1 MPRFEGINTS
11 ERAEGSILQMLQ
23 PGVLKGHGRKHTQIV
38 VARIDPPISA
48 KELLTELHAK
58 VPMQTALDQFFAARV
73 FDEEKVEST
82 HFLQCM
88 VSATAFAKL
97 DLPRKILPRDFA
109 FREGMKYA
117 SRTQL
122 DDPPI
127 STWNEE
133 FKRDVDFVFVVAS
146 DHLQRAVSEAER
158 IKGVLE
164 DSNAGGATV
173 SLLNAETLRDHRGRA
188 TDAFGFVDGISQ
200 PLFLDYDIRQHEST
214 QGSKHWDPSIDPRDL
229 VLVRD
234 TTDTDSW
241 GSYCAFRVLLQDRD
255 HFETES
261 ESIARLLGVT
271 SDTVR
276 AQYFGRFSD
285 GTPLELSDGPLD
297 REVPENDFN
306 YDELNSRLRC
316 PLHSHIRKVNIRSI
330 DDEFLFGQI
339 ARRGVPFVSN
349 GKGTTQ
355 EGLMFFCFQKD
366 ISLQFE
372 KHQKAWM
379 NEVRFPDGFNT
390 VGTDP
395 VAATKPGAKKDSQTW
410 IRHWN
415 QESDV
420 TLSAGTFS
428 RCLGG
433 EYLYLP
439 PSGMFAKWSQLLG

>member
-1 MPRFEGINTS
+1 MSRFEGINTA
-11 ERAEGSILQMLQ
+11 ERAEGSILQTLQ
-23 PGVLKGHGRKHTQIV
+23 PGVLKGHGRRYTQIV
-38 VARIDPPISA
+38 VAQINPPVSA
-48 KELLTELHAK
+48 RELLTELHVK
-58 VPMQTALDQFFAARV
+58 IPMQTALNQYLAARI
-73 FDEEKVEST
+73 FNEEKVEST
-82 HFLQCM
+82 HFLQCF

-97 DLPRKILPRDFA
+97 DLPRRVLPRDFA

-122 DDPPI
+122 DDPPV

-146 DHLQRAVSEAER
+146 DHRQRAVSEAER

-164 DSNAGGATV
+164 NSNSGGATV
-173 SLLNAETLRDHRGRA
+173 SLLTAETLRDHRGRA

-200 PLFLDYDIRQHEST
+200 PLFLDYDIREHQSAH
-214 QGSKHWDPSIDPRDL
+214 GLRHWDPSIDPRDL

-234 TTDTDSW
+234 TTDRDLW

-255 HFETES
+255 HFEAES
-261 ESIARLLGVT
+261 EGISQLLGVK
-271 SDTVR
+271 SDTAK

-285 GTPLELSDGPLD
+285 GTPLELSDIPLD
-297 REVPENDFN
+297 RDVPENDFN
-306 YDELNSRLRC
+306 YDEPNSRLRC
-316 PLHSHIRKVNIRSI
+316 PLHSHIRKVNIRST

-339 ARRGVPFVSN
+339 ARRGVPFASSGEEVVE
-349 GKGTTQ
+349 

-379 NEVRFPDGFNT
+379 NQVRFPDGFDI

-395 VAATKPGAKKDSQTW
+395 VATTKPGTNRDSQTW
-410 IRHWN
+410 IRDWN
-415 QESDV
+415 QESGV
-420 TLSAGTFS
+420 ALSAGTFS

-439 PSGMFAKWSQLLG
+439 PSGMFAKWSQILG